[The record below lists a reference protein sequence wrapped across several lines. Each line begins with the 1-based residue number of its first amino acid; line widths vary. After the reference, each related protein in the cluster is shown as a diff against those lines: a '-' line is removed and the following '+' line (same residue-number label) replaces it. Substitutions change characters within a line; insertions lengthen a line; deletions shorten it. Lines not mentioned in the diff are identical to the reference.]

1 MQSNKFKTDFN
12 ETRKEIITGFFEIE
26 NILNEN
32 NGNGK
37 LIALASRP
45 GMGKTTFLH
54 HLLSRMVSLNESNV
68 LLFSLEMS
76 KKQVIERL
84 KRNDWLTDEDFKRIH
99 IDDSASIDV
108 GYIEKTISEHENLS
122 AVFVDYAQLIDN
134 FVYSCER
141 EKILLRLKKICES
154 KNIHLIYACQL
165 PRPCSLPRSDGKKF
179 ERFPALVDVDSDSA
193 KIADAILALYRPSYS
208 LAKLEEREN
217 FNFKLVELIC
227 LKNSFGDLFKLDLN
241 FSGNDL
247 TYSYDYTEYDAIL
260 ENRNELHLHT
270 KLSDDV
276 SVIGVREIF
285 EKTQKLGLKSIAF
298 TNLNNVQDFPEIM
311 MYAKKY
317 ESIKVVYGAEVQYKP
332 DADSSIYHLTLL
344 AKNQAGIKELYK
356 VVSSI
361 CESDD
366 VSLINLQVLKENR
379 KNLLVGSCGSKGE
392 LFDLIKQ
399 DKVPYTINTFYDY
412 FEIFPSKDVLE
423 CETNKKIFYLGEE
436 LGVPVVAV
444 SNGHCIE
451 KIDKVCLDIVNLA
464 QGKEIIGADE
474 YYIRT
479 TKEMLEE
486 FSYLGNYGAEKVA
499 LENPQILID
508 VIEKVEPLKTGNY
521 YPVFENAYIDLE
533 KACYGKAFEIYGN
546 PLPELVTERLDTEL
560 GFLKDEQYAT
570 QYLLAKKLTT
580 FAKENGRITTAR
592 GAVGSTFV
600 AFLLGISEINP
611 LSPHYYC
618 DCHYFEFSKLAD
630 DGFDLPEKVCP
641 VCKKKLKTDGHN
653 IPYEVFMGFTGDKEP
668 DIDLNFPEDFR
679 LAAQKFVEDMF
690 GKTKVVQAGAVVT
703 VSDGIAE
710 KYIEEYEATK
720 NVSFKPEGKENFI
733 SKIVG
738 IKRSASM
745 HPGGV
750 MVIPQDMEFEDFT
763 PLNQNWAPRST
774 THFDFHR
781 LHDTILK
788 QDILGHCVLD
798 LLLELE
804 KQTNIRID
812 SIDFKDPKIYE
823 MFRNAD
829 TDGIFEF
836 DIDFTKNLL
845 LVTSHQNFNELVEIS
860 CLCHGTNVWTDNAEH
875 LIKNKICNIS
885 EVIAARDDIFD
896 YLTSKGMD
904 KYTAFRIMESVRKG
918 LWAKQKLSDCDK
930 KYFVEEMQSINVP
943 DWYIDSLSKI
953 RYMFPKAHAVAYVM
967 NAVRLMWFKIYY
979 PEEFK
984 KVLEKIED

>member
-1 MQSNKFKTDFN
+1 MGELKMRN
-12 ETRKEIITGFFEIE
+12 EIITGFFEIE
-26 NILNEN
+26 DILNED
-32 NGNGK
+32 NGSGK

-45 GMGKTTFLH
+45 GMGKSTFMH

-68 LLFSLEMS
+68 LLFSLEMN

-108 GYIEKTISEHENLS
+108 GYIEKTISEYENLS
-122 AVFVDYAQLIDN
+122 AVFIDYAGLIDN

-154 KNIHLIYACQL
+154 KNIHLIYAYQL
-165 PRPCSLPRSDGKKF
+165 PRPYSLPRTEGKKF
-179 ERFPALVDVDSDSA
+179 ERFPALMDIDTDSA
-193 KIADAILALYRPSYS
+193 KITDAVLAIYRKAYT
-208 LAKLEEREN
+208 LEELEDESKTIDWN
-217 FNFKLVELIC
+217 KVELIC
-227 LKNSFGDLFKLDLN
+227 LKNAFGDLFKLDLN
-241 FSGNDL
+241 FSGVDL
-247 TYSYDYTEYDAIL
+247 TYSYDYTEYDAVL

-270 KLSDDV
+270 KLSDDA
-276 SVIGVREIF
+276 SVIGVREVF
-285 EKTQKLGLKSIAF
+285 EKAEKLGLKSIAF

-311 MYAKKY
+311 MCAKKY
-317 ESIKVVYGAEVQYKP
+317 EHIKVVYGAEVQYKH
-332 DADSSIYHLTLL
+332 DADSPAYHLTLL
-344 AKNQAGIKELYK
+344 AKNQVGIKELYK
-356 VVSSI
+356 VISSI
-361 CESDD
+361 SELDGAN
-366 VSLINLQVLKENR
+366 LIDLQVLKENR
-379 KNLLVGSCGSKGE
+379 KNLLIGSCGSKGE
-392 LFDLIKQ
+392 LFDLINQ
-399 DKVPYTINTFYDY
+399 DKVPFAISTFYDY
-412 FEIFPSKDVLE
+412 FEIFPNKDVFE

-451 KIDKVCLDIVNLA
+451 KTDKVCLDIVNLA
-464 QGKEIIGADE
+464 QGKEINPTDE

-479 TKEMLEE
+479 TKEMFEE
-486 FSYLGNYGAEKVA
+486 FSYLGNYGAEKVT

-508 VIEKVEPLKTGNY
+508 VIEKAEPLKTGNY

-533 KACYGKAFEIYGN
+533 KACYNKAFEIYGN
-546 PLPELVTERLDTEL
+546 PLPEFVKERLDTEL
-560 GFLKDEQYAT
+560 GFLKDEQFAT
-570 QYLLAKKLTT
+570 QYLLARKLTT
-580 FAKENGRITTAR
+580 FAKENGQLTTVR

-611 LSPHYYC
+611 LLPHYYC
-618 DCHYFEFSKLAD
+618 DCHYFEVSNLAD

-641 VCKKKLKTDGHN
+641 VCNKKLRTDGHN
-653 IPYEVFMGFTGDKEP
+653 IPYEVFMGFKGDKVP
-668 DIDLNFPEDFR
+668 DVDLNFPGE
-679 LAAQKFVEDMF
+679 FVLDVQRFMGEFF
-690 GKTKVVQAGAVVT
+690 GNDKVVQAGTIAT
-703 VSDGIAE
+703 VWDGIAE
-710 KYIEEYEATK
+710 AYIEKYEKTQNIIFSLEK
-720 NVSFKPEGKENFI
+720 KENLI

-738 IKRSASM
+738 VKRSVGI

-750 MVIPQDMEFEDFT
+750 MVIPQNMEAQDFT
-763 PLNQNWAPRST
+763 PLNQTFAPRST

-788 QDILGHCVLD
+788 QDILGHSVLD

-804 KQTNIRID
+804 KQTNISID

-829 TDGIFEF
+829 TDGIYEF

-845 LVTSHQNFNELVEIS
+845 LVASPQNFNELVKIS

-875 LIKNKICNIS
+875 LIKNKICKIS
-885 EVIAARDDIFD
+885 EVIAAKDDIFN

-904 KYTAFRIMESVRKG
+904 KYSAFRIMEMVRKG
-918 LWAKQKLSDCDK
+918 LWAKDKLSEWDK
-930 KYFVEEMQSINVP
+930 KSFVEEMQNFDVP
-943 DWYIDSLSKI
+943 EWYIESLSKI
-953 RYMFPKAHAVAYVM
+953 HYMFPKAHAIAYVM

-984 KVLEKIED
+984 KALEKTED

>member
-1 MQSNKFKTDFN
+1 MRN
-12 ETRKEIITGFFEIE
+12 EIITGFFEIE
-26 NILNEN
+26 DILNED
-32 NGNGK
+32 NGSGK

-45 GMGKTTFLH
+45 GMGKSTFIQ

-122 AVFVDYAQLIDN
+122 AVFVDYAGLIDN

-165 PRPCSLPRSDGKKF
+165 PRSLETRINKRPVLFDI
-179 ERFPALVDVDSDSA
+179 DSDSA
-193 KIADAILALYRPSYS
+193 KIADAIFAIYRRAYYLAE
-208 LAKLEEREN
+208 LEDASKTIDWN
-217 FNFKLVELIC
+217 KVELIC
-227 LKNSFGDLFKLDLN
+227 LKNAFGDLFKLDLN
-241 FSGNDL
+241 FSGVDL
-247 TYSYDYTEYDAIL
+247 TYSYDYTEYDAVL

-270 KLSDDV
+270 KLSDDA

-285 EKTQKLGLKSIAF
+285 ENAQKLGLKSIAF

-311 MYAKKY
+311 MCAKKY
-317 ESIKVVYGAEVQYKP
+317 ENIKVVYGAEVKYKFFP
-332 DADSSIYHLTLL
+332 QSPAYSLTLL
-344 AKNQAGIKELYK
+344 AKNQAGIKDLYK
-356 VVSSI
+356 VISSI
-361 CESDD
+361 SEAYDNI
-366 VSLINLQVLKENR
+366 INLHTLMENR

-392 LFDLIKQ
+392 LFDLIGQ
-399 DKVPYTINTFYDY
+399 DKIPYTINTFYDY
-412 FEIFPSKDVLE
+412 FEIFPSKDVFE

-436 LGVPVVAV
+436 LGVPVVAA
-444 SNGHCIE
+444 SNGHYIE
-451 KIDKVCLDIVNLA
+451 KTDKVCLDIVNLA
-464 QGKEIIGADE
+464 QGKEIIEADE
-474 YYIRT
+474 YYVRT

-486 FSYLGNYGAEKVA
+486 FSYLGNYGAEKVT

-508 VIEKVEPLKTGNY
+508 VIEKTEPLKTGNY

-533 KACYGKAFEIYGN
+533 KACYNKAFEIYGN
-546 PLPELVTERLDTEL
+546 PLPELAKERLDTEL
-560 GFLKDEQYAT
+560 GFLKGEQFAT

-580 FAKENGRITTAR
+580 FAKENGQITTAR
-592 GAVGSTFV
+592 GAVGSTFI

-618 DCHYFEFSKLAD
+618 DCHYFEVSNLAD

-641 VCKKKLKTDGHN
+641 VCNKKLRTDGHN
-653 IPYEVFMGFTGDKEP
+653 IPYEVFMGFKGDKMP
-668 DIDLNFPEDFR
+668 DVDLNFPGE
-679 LAAQKFVEDMF
+679 FVLDVQRFMGECF
-690 GKTKVVQAGAVVT
+690 GNDKVVQAGTIAT
-703 VSDGIAE
+703 VWDGIAE
-710 KYIEEYEATK
+710 AYIEKYEKTK
-720 NVSFKPEGKENFI
+720 NISFSLEERENLI
-733 SKIVG
+733 NKIVG
-738 IKRSASM
+738 VKRSVGI
-745 HPGGV
+745 HPCGV
-750 MVIPQDMEFEDFT
+750 MVIPQNMEAQDFT

-774 THFDFHR
+774 THFDFHH

-788 QDILGHCVLD
+788 QDILGHSVLD

-804 KQTNIRID
+804 KQTNISID

-829 TDGIFEF
+829 TDGISEF
-836 DIDFTKNLL
+836 DRDFAKDLL
-845 LVTSHQNFNELVEIS
+845 LELQPQNFNELVKIS

-885 EVIAARDDIFD
+885 EVVAARGDIFN

-904 KYTAFRIMESVRKG
+904 KYSAFRIMEMVRKG
-918 LWAKQKLSDCDK
+918 LWAKDKLSEWDK
-930 KYFVEEMQSINVP
+930 KSFVEEMQNFDVP
-943 DWYIDSLSKI
+943 EWYIESLSKI
-953 RYMFPKAHAVAYVM
+953 HYMFPKAHAIAYVM
-967 NAVRLMWFKIYY
+967 NVVRLMWFKIYY

-984 KVLEKIED
+984 KALEKTED

>member
-1 MQSNKFKTDFN
+1 MRN
-12 ETRKEIITGFFEIE
+12 EIITGFFEIE
-26 NILNEN
+26 DILNED
-32 NGNGK
+32 NGSGK

-45 GMGKTTFLH
+45 GMGKSTFMH
-54 HLLSRMVSLNESNV
+54 HLISRIVLLNKSNV

-99 IDDSASIDV
+99 IDDSAPIDV
-108 GYIEKTISEHENLS
+108 GYIEKTISEYENLS
-122 AVFVDYAQLIDN
+122 AVFVDYAGLIDN

-165 PRPCSLPRSDGKKF
+165 PRPYSLPRSDGKKF
-179 ERFPALVDVDSDSA
+179 ERFPALMDVDSDSA
-193 KIADAILALYRPSYS
+193 KITDAVLAIYRKAYT
-208 LAKLEEREN
+208 LEELEDESKTIDWN
-217 FNFKLVELIC
+217 KVELIC

-241 FSGNDL
+241 FSGVDL
-247 TYSYDYTEYDAIL
+247 TYYYDYTEYDAVL

-270 KLSDDV
+270 KLSDDT
-276 SVIGVREIF
+276 SVISVREIF
-285 EKTQKLGLKSIAF
+285 ENAQKLGLKSIAF

-311 MYAKKY
+311 MCAKKY
-317 ESIKVVYGAEVQYKP
+317 EHIKVVYGAEVKYKFFP
-332 DADSSIYHLTLL
+332 QSQAYSLTLL
-344 AKNQAGIKELYK
+344 AKNQAGIKDLYK
-356 VVSSI
+356 VISSI
-361 CESDD
+361 SKLDGAN
-366 VSLINLQVLKENR
+366 LINLQVLKENR

-392 LFDLIKQ
+392 LFDLINK
-399 DKVPYTINTFYDY
+399 DKVPFTINTFYDY
-412 FEIFPSKDVLE
+412 FEIFPSKDIQE
-423 CETNKKIFYLGEE
+423 CEINKKIFYLGEE

-451 KIDKVCLDIVNLA
+451 KTDKVCLDIVNLA
-464 QGKEIIGADE
+464 QGKEAIGTDE

-486 FSYLGNYGAEKVA
+486 FSYLGNYGAEKVV

-508 VIEKVEPLKTGNY
+508 VIEKVEPLKKGNY

-533 KACYGKAFEIYGN
+533 KVCYNKAFEIYGD
-546 PLPELVTERLDTEL
+546 PLPEFVKERLETEL
-560 GFLKDEQYAT
+560 GFLKDEQFAT

-580 FAKENGRITTAR
+580 FAKENGQVTTAR

-618 DCHYFEFSKLAD
+618 DCHYSEVSDLAD
-630 DGFDLPEKVCP
+630 NGFDLPEKICP

-653 IPYEVFMGFTGDKEP
+653 IPYEVFMGFKGDKEP

-679 LAAQKFVEDMF
+679 LIAQKFLENVF
-690 GKTKVVQAGAVVT
+690 GKTNIIQAGT
-703 VSDGIAE
+703 VATVWDGIAE
-710 KYIEEYEATK
+710 AYIEKYEKSK
-720 NVSFKPEGKENFI
+720 NISFSLEEKEDLTN
-733 SKIVG
+733 KIVG
-738 IKRSASM
+738 VKRSASM

-750 MVIPQDMEFEDFT
+750 MVIPQNMEAQDFT
-763 PLNQNWAPRST
+763 PLNQNFAPRST

-788 QDILGHCVLD
+788 QDILGHRVLD

-804 KQTNIRID
+804 KQTDISID

-829 TDGIFEF
+829 TDGISEF

-845 LVTSHQNFNELVEIS
+845 LVTSPQNFNELVKIS
-860 CLCHGTNVWTDNAEH
+860 CLCHGTNVWTDNAEC
-875 LIKNKICNIS
+875 LIKNKICKIS
-885 EVIAARDDIFD
+885 EVIAARDDIFN

-904 KYTAFRIMESVRKG
+904 KYSAFRIMEMVRKG
-918 LWAKQKLSDCDK
+918 LWAKDKLSEWDK
-930 KYFVEEMQSINVP
+930 KSFVEEMQNFNVP
-943 DWYIDSLSKI
+943 EWYIESLSKI
-953 RYMFPKAHAVAYVM
+953 HYMFPKAHAIAYVM

-984 KVLEKIED
+984 RALEKTED